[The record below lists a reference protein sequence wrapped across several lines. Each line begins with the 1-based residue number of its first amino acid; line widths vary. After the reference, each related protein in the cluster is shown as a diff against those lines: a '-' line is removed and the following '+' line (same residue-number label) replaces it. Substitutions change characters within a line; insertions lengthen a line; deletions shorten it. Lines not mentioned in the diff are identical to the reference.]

1 MFADFSDSQNLIKI
15 EVSNE
20 SKFEIGKEIL

>member
-15 EVSNE
+15 GVSNE